1 VVALAVST
9 LSACTGDDG
18 GAMSTPATI
27 DAAAASSSSTSPA
40 PDSTPATVAPQPEP
54 SPASSVVGAAAAP
67 SEWVRHPS
75 GDDCRCTDG
84 SEHAIHT
91 RAGDPS
97 RVLLY
102 FQGGGACVDVISCHP
117 TTGTYKTG
125 TWPGEHPTDDAS
137 GIFAIDEPR
146 NPFLGWTHVFVP
158 YCSADFFL
166 GDAVTTYD
174 DPTGATDGQTIEHRG
189 ANTLERAV
197 DLVVERYGTLETL
210 VVAGTSAGAVPAPL
224 AAGLASD
231 ALPSADIAVL
241 ADGAG
246 GYPSDPGLN
255 TFLADIWGTDASIPS
270 WPEFAGVRTDGWGIP
285 DLFAYAGQHDP
296 AIRMA
301 RFDNSHDGVQLFFS
315 SIMLDAASEAG
326 HPAQAFEEDLPASL
340 DATEQHVEAAGV
352 ALDVYIAPGD
362 DHTVLDKARLY
373 DLVVGGVAL
382 VDWIDQLANGSAP
395 GDVR

>member
-1 VVALAVST
+1 MLALSGCSGGTGGEGHATST
-9 LSACTGDDG
+9 PAASATSSAAPAPD
-18 GAMSTPATI
+18 ATPATSTPAT
-27 DAAAASSSSTSPA
+27 STPQSVASPA
-40 PDSTPATVAPQPEP
+40 AGTGDAPP
-54 SPASSVVGAAAAP
+54 AP
-67 SEWVRHPS
+67 SDWVRHPS

-97 RVLLY
+97 KVLLY
-102 FQGGGACVDVISCHP
+102 FQGGGACVDAISCHP
-117 TTGTYKTG
+117 ATGTYKTG
-125 TWPGEHPTDDAS
+125 TWPGDHPDDESS
-137 GIFAIDEPR
+137 GIFAVDEPR

-166 GDAVTTYD
+166 GDAVTTYE
-174 DPTGATDGQTIEHRG
+174 DPAGEVEAQTIEHRG
-189 ANTLERAV
+189 ANTVEQAV
-197 DLVVERYGTLETL
+197 DLVVEQFGELETL

-224 AAGLASD
+224 AAGLVSD
-231 ALPSADIAVL
+231 VLPSADIAVL

-255 TFLADIWGTDASIPS
+255 AFLAEVWGTDASIPP
-270 WPEFAGVRTDGWGIP
+270 WPEVADLPADGWGIP

-301 RFDNSHDGVQLFFS
+301 RFDDSHDGVQLFFS
-315 SIMLDAASEAG
+315 SVMLDAARAAG
-326 HPAQAFEEDLPASL
+326 HPAQAFEDDLPAAL
-340 DATEQHVEAAGV
+340 DATEQHIEKAGV

-362 DHTVLDKARLY
+362 DHTVLDKVRLY

-382 VDWIDQLANGSAP
+382 VDWIELLANGAAP